1 LILNELSKFLFFV
14 LIGLILGIIFDVFR
28 IIRKCFKNSDLITYI
43 QDIIFI
49 LIAAII
55 LLLGIFIINNGEV
68 RAYLFFGIIIGILL
82 YFITISK
89 YFVNLS
95 SKIILF
101 IKKVI
106 FKPIFDFIRKLLKK
120 IREFMIKIKQ
130 FMSKLIKIDVEK
142 LIKNRKTRKKLTNF
156 NK

>member
-1 LILNELSKFLFFV
+1 MILNELSKFLFFV

-89 YFVNLS
+89 CFVNLS

-101 IKKVI
+101 IKNVI